1 MSDEIAYATIR
12 ELGARYRK
20 RELSPVEVTTA
31 LLARIDTLDPLLH
44 AFVTLTA
51 DGALADARAAEEAL
65 RRGDERPLLGIP
77 VGHKDI
83 YLTRGVRTTGGSAL
97 LADWIPEEDATC
109 VRRWREAGTVLL
121 GKLMTHEFAFAI
133 QLPGH
138 RFPPARNP
146 WNLDHI
152 PGGSSS
158 GSASA
163 VAGGLADVALG
174 TDCAGSVRLPA
185 SFCGIFG
192 FRPTHGRV
200 SADGAV
206 ALAPSFDAVG
216 WFARDAELLE
226 RVGRVLM
233 PDPPPPSPRRVLV
246 ATDAF
251 ALVGDRM
258 TEALRPGLD
267 AVGGAVGRSEPVLLH
282 PPGLGELR
290 EWFRLLQAFEVWAT
304 HGEWVRRVKPDFGP
318 GIKERY
324 EWAATVTAN
333 QVEGPQRARAQFAA
347 QLDAMLADGAV
358 LCLPTAPGIAPLLKT
373 PADALETFRAQA
385 IGLLSIAG
393 LARLPQVSLPLGTLD
408 GCPVGLSLVGWR
420 GSDLALLALARS
432 LGP

>member
-1 MSDEIAYATIR
+1 MIDDP
-12 ELGARYRK
+12 LGAFCRDNH
-20 RELSPVEVTTA
+20 VEVGGAPTGP
-31 LLARIDTLDPLLH
+31 LAG
-44 AFVTLTA
+44 VTLAVKDVFDIAGSIT
-51 DGALADARAAEEAL
+51 GAGSPDWL
-65 RRGDERPLLGIP
+65 R
-77 VGHKDI
+77 
-83 YLTRGVRTTGGSAL
+83 
-97 LADWIPEEDATC
+97 
-109 VRRWREAGTVLL
+109 
-121 GKLMTHEFAFAI
+121 TH
-133 QLPGH
+133 
-138 RFPPARNP
+138 PPAERTAPVVQRLLDAGARVIGKTQTDELVYSLNGENAHYGTPVNP
-146 WNLDHI
+146 RAPGRI

-233 PDPPPPSPRRVLV
+233 PEPPPPSPRRVLV
-246 ATDAF
+246 VTDAF

-258 TEALRPGLD
+258 TDALRPGVD
-267 AVGGAVGRSEPVLLH
+267 GVTGAVERAGPVLAH
-282 PPGLGELR
+282 PSGLGELKD
-290 EWFRLLQAFEVWAT
+290 WFRVLQAFEVWAT

-324 EWAATVTAN
+324 EWAATVTAD
-333 QVEGPQRARAQFAA
+333 QIEGPRQAREQFAA
-347 QLDAMLADGAV
+347 RLDAMLADGAV

-408 GCPVGLSLVGWR
+408 GCPVGLSLVGRR